1 MILIRDTTSDL
12 ARRLTAHGSVATIGN
27 FDGVHLGHQALLKR
41 VIDRA
46 EAFAGAARIAIVFE
60 PQPKEFFEGPRAP
73 GRIMDLREKFQA
85 MQGFDLDCLYCLPF
99 NRSLQQRSA
108 NDFVSDVLVKG
119 LGLKYLVIGDDFRY
133 GSDRAGSFSHLA
145 SYGQKALYPDGSG
158 FGVEASETI
167 THAGQRVSST
177 RIRSLFANGQLDAAA
192 ALLGRSYRKLGRVSF
207 GRQLG
212 RTIGAPTANIVLQKR
227 PALTG
232 VFCTRVRLPDSATW
246 HAAVAN
252 IGSRPTVDKARAD
265 GAQHYY
271 LEVHLLDWTGDLY
284 GKMIEVEFCKK
295 LRSEAA
301 FDSIEQLKQQIALDI
316 ASAKA
321 YWKQAANCYE

>member
-12 ARRLTAHGSVATIGN
+12 ARRLTANGSVATIGN
-27 FDGVHLGHQALLKR
+27 FDGVHLGHQALFDR

-46 EAFAGAARIAIVFE
+46 RAFPGAARVAIVFE
-60 PQPKEFFEGPRAP
+60 PQPKEFFQGVRAP

-85 MQGFDLDCLYCLPF
+85 MQGYELDCLYCLPF

-108 NDFVSDVLVKG
+108 NDFVGNILVKG

-133 GSDRAGSFSHLA
+133 GSDRAGSFSHLQA
-145 SYGQKALYPDGSG
+145 YGRQTLYPDGGG

-167 THAGQRVSST
+167 TVEGQRVSST
-177 RIRSLFANGQLDAAA
+177 RIRSLFAKGDLDAAET
-192 ALLGRSYRKLGRVSF
+192 LLGRPYRKLGRVSF

-232 VFCTRVRLPDSATW
+232 VFCTRVRLDRNGPW
-246 HAAVAN
+246 IPAVAN

-271 LEVHLLDWTGDLY
+271 LEVHLLNWAGNLY
-284 GKMIEVEFCKK
+284 GQMIEVEFSKK
-295 LRSEAA
+295 LRSETTFA
-301 FDSIEQLKQQIALDI
+301 SIEQLKQQIALDI

-321 YWKQAANCYE
+321 YWTQVTNSYE

>member
-27 FDGVHLGHQALLKR
+27 FDGVHLGHQALIER

-46 EAFAGAARIAIVFE
+46 KAYPGAARVAIVFE
-60 PQPKEFFEGPRAP
+60 PQPKEFFQGPRAP
-73 GRIMDLREKFQA
+73 GRIMDLREKFNA
-85 MQGFDLDCLYCLPF
+85 MQGYELDCLYCLPF

-108 NDFVSDVLVKG
+108 NDFVGNVLVKG
-119 LGLKYLVIGDDFRY
+119 LGLRYLVIGDDFRY

-145 SYGQKALYPDGSG
+145 AYGQRQLYADGSG

-167 THAGQRVSST
+167 TVDGQRVSST
-177 RIRSLFANGQLDAAA
+177 RIRSLFVQGDLDAAEK
-192 ALLGRSYRKLGRVSF
+192 LLGRPYRKLGRVSF

-212 RTIGAPTANIVLQKR
+212 RTIGAPTANVVLQKR

-232 VFCTRVRLPDSATW
+232 VFCTRVRLAGSTSW
-246 HAAVAN
+246 LSAVAN
-252 IGSRPTVDKARAD
+252 IGSRPTVDKIRSD
-265 GAQHYY
+265 GSQHYF
-271 LEVHLLDWTGDLY
+271 LEVHLLDWSGDLY
-284 GKMIEVEFCKK
+284 GQMIEVEFRKK
-295 LRSEAA
+295 LRSETA
-301 FDSIEQLKQQIALDI
+301 FESIEQLKQQIALDI

-321 YWKQAANCYE
+321 YWKQVAN